1 MRTYLHIP
9 LSVIGATALVASSLV
24 WVSAQQRPAPPAP
37 IDADDIG
44 GVVTSAKGPE
54 AGVWVIAETTELPT
68 KFARIVVTDDRGR
81 YVVPDLPRASY
92 QVFVRGY
99 GLLDSTRQTA
109 KPGQQ
114 LNLTALVAP
123 DARAAA
129 QVYPAAWWL
138 SMVPL
143 PDDREAQKKFTMD
156 MKECYDCHQV
166 GNKATR
172 EMSPAMSAGT
182 SSLLEAW
189 ERRTKVGPS
198 GPQMGTTFMAIGD
211 HRKAFADW
219 TDRIAR
225 GEAPKAAPPRPAG
238 VERNIVITE
247 WDWGTPT
254 DGRSDNAASDTR
266 NARVNANGPIYGAS
280 EMTDTLSI
288 LDPAEHT
295 STVVKIVPGAPNMV
309 SAFNASPTPSP
320 TWGPDVWK
328 RSADPRSIAI
338 DGQARVWLAVRSREA
353 QKQPAFCG
361 EGSSNTFARYYPL
374 RQSGRQVALF
384 DPKTKQFSFFDTCFS
399 ADHNMISPD
408 NKIYFGQTGAIGWVD
423 ITAWDK
429 THDAEASQGWCPAV
443 LDTNG
448 DGQISEWTEPNA
460 PVDPAKDHR
469 INFGCYSIAVNPKD
483 GSLWCS
489 GIGRGDKR
497 LMRMEKGS
505 NPPQILPIRVLR
517 ASIRRVDRRERLG
530 RPRNRHQRRRL
541 AELARERTLLGV
553 RSHEVQVNAR
563 PERDGAELPGRLD
576 VLSQERSDLHQ
587 QRLPRERELPHA
599 HGRARRAR
607 PRQGRADVRVGEHR
621 RDRSAEP
628 EDEAVRHAARAVSD
642 GILPAIRERTHR
654 QPERWLERQGT
665 LGRLRELR
673 GVAHRGRARNVT

>member
-1 MRTYLHIP
+1 MPSRTRAGI
-9 LSVIGATALVASSLV
+9 SASIALIVSSLA
-24 WVSAQQRPAPPAP
+24 WAGAQQRTATPVP

-44 GVVTSAKGPE
+44 GIVTSSKGPE
-54 AGVWVIAETTELPT
+54 AGVWVIAETRELPT
-68 KFARIVVTDDRGR
+68 KFARIVVTDDQGR
-81 YVVPDLPRASY
+81 YVLPDLPRASY

-99 GLLDSTRQTA
+99 GLVDSARQTA
-109 KPGQQ
+109 TPGQQ
-114 LNLTALVAP
+114 LNLAATVAP

-138 SMVPL
+138 SMIPL
-143 PDDREAQKKFTMD
+143 PDDKDAQKKFTMD

-166 GNKATR
+166 GSKATR
-172 EMSPAMSAGT
+172 EMPPAMSAGT
-182 SSLLEAW
+182 SSTLEAW

-225 GEAPKAAPPRPAG
+225 GEAPKAPPPRPSG

-266 NARVNANGPIYGAS
+266 DARVNANGPIFGAS
-280 EMTDTLSI
+280 EMTDALTI
-288 LDPAEHT
+288 LDPVEHAA
-295 STVVKIVPGAPNMV
+295 TVVKIAPGAPNLI

-338 DGQARVWLAVRSREA
+338 DGQSRVWLAVRSREA

-361 EGSSNTFARYYPL
+361 EGSTNTFARYYPL

-384 DPKTKQFSFFDTCFS
+384 DPKTRQFTFVDTCFS
-399 ADHNMISPD
+399 SDHNMISPD

-448 DGQISEWTEPNA
+448 DGRIAEWTEPNA
-460 PVDPAKDHR
+460 PVDPSKDHR
-469 INFGCYSIAVNPKD
+469 INFGCCSIAVSPSD
-483 GSLWCS
+483 GRLWGY
-489 GIGRGDKR
+489 GIGRGGGR
-497 LMRMEKGS
+497 LMR
-505 NPPQILPIRVLR
+505 
-517 ASIRRVDRRERLG
+517 
-530 RPRNRHQRRRL
+530 
-541 AELARERTLLGV
+541 
-553 RSHEVQVNAR
+553 
-563 PERDGAELPGRLD
+563 
-576 VLSQERSDLHQ
+576 
-587 QRLPRERELPHA
+587 
-599 HGRARRAR
+599 RARG
-607 PRQGRADVRVGEHR
+607 PH
-621 RDRSAEP
+621 
-628 EDEAVRHAARAVSD
+628 
-642 GILPAIRERTHR
+642 
-654 QPERWLERQGT
+654 
-665 LGRLRELR
+665 
-673 GVAHRGRARNVT
+673 